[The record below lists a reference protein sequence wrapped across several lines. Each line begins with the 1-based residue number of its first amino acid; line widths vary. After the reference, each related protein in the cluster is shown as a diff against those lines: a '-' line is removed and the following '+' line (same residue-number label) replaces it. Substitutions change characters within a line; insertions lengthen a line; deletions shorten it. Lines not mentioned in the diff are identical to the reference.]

1 MFYLSVFLL
10 LNALYIVKSFMSE
23 NLYVELNDRS
33 KQIFKSVVETYLE
46 TGSPS
51 GSETILKKGG
61 IDISSS
67 TVRLILSNLQKEG
80 LLFAPHTSAG
90 RLPTDKGMRFFVD
103 GLLEFGRLTKEEQE
117 NIKQQ
122 CFSKGASFQEIL
134 DKASKTISGLSNN
147 AGIVVAPKYQHKIK
161 HIEFIRLNKSNI
173 MSIIASENGQ
183 IENRI
188 IEDKGRYPD
197 NILKNV
203 SNFLNSKYSN
213 KTIEYIKENLQL
225 EINNFQNQLDTLS
238 AKLVKS
244 GILELAPDSSNPY
257 IFLHGQSSLLKDDIV
272 TKDLDNIRELFD
284 EIENKTNFIDILEN
298 TNKAKGV
305 QIFIGSQNFLFKHS
319 GLSMVMAPYRN
330 KEQKIIGA
338 IGVVGP
344 TRLNYSKIVPLV
356 DYTSKIIGK
365 VLS

>member
-1 MFYLSVFLL
+1 
-10 LNALYIVKSFMSE
+10 MSE
-23 NLYVELNDRS
+23 NVYVELSDRS
-33 KQIFKSVVETYLE
+33 KQIFKSVVETYLK

-61 IDISSS
+61 IDLSSS
-67 TVRLILSNLQKEG
+67 SIRLILANLQKQG

-90 RLPTDKGMRFFVD
+90 RLPTDRGMRLFVD
-103 GLLEFGRLTKEEQE
+103 GLLEFGRLTKTEQA

-122 CFSKGASFQEIL
+122 CLSKGALFQDVL
-134 DKASKTISGLSNN
+134 DEASKMISGLSTH
-147 AGIVVAPKYQHKIK
+147 AGIVVAPKYQNNIK
-161 HIEFIRLNKSNI
+161 HIEFIRLNDTQV
-173 MSIIASENGQ
+173 MSIIASTTGQ

-188 IEDKGRYPD
+188 MDDEGSYSDTLLRE
-197 NILKNV
+197 V

-213 KTIEYIKENLQL
+213 KNIDEIKKDIQSDISSSKGRL
-225 EINNFQNQLDTLS
+225 EALSKTLVQN
-238 AKLVKS
+238 
-244 GILELAPDSSNPY
+244 GILGLEPSSNNPY
-257 IFLHGQSSLLKDDIV
+257 IFLHGQSSLLKDEIV
-272 TKDLDNIRELFD
+272 LKDLDQIRKLFD
-284 EIENKTNFIDILEN
+284 EIENKTSFVDILEN
-298 TNKAKGV
+298 TSSAKGV

-319 GLSMVMAPYRN
+319 GLSMVMAPYKN

-344 TRLNYSKIVPLV
+344 TRLNYAKIVPLV

>member
-1 MFYLSVFLL
+1 
-10 LNALYIVKSFMSE
+10 MSE
-23 NLYVELNDRS
+23 NVYVELSDRS
-33 KQIFKSVVETYLE
+33 KQIFKSVVETYLK

-61 IDISSS
+61 IDLSSS
-67 TVRLILSNLQKEG
+67 SIRLILANLQKQG

-90 RLPTDKGMRFFVD
+90 RLPTDKGMRLFVD
-103 GLLEFGRLTKEEQE
+103 GLLEFGRLTKTEQE

-122 CFSKGASFQEIL
+122 CLSKGALFQDVL
-134 DKASKTISGLSNN
+134 DEASKMISGLSNH
-147 AGIVVAPKYQHKIK
+147 AGIVVAPKYQNNIK
-161 HIEFIRLNKSNI
+161 HIEFIRLNETQV
-173 MSIIASENGQ
+173 MSIIASTTGQ

-188 IEDKGRYPD
+188 MDDDGSYSNTLLREI
-197 NILKNV
+197 

-213 KTIEYIKENLQL
+213 KSIDDIKKDIQSDINSSKGRL
-225 EINNFQNQLDTLS
+225 EALSKTLVQN
-238 AKLVKS
+238 
-244 GILELAPDSSNPY
+244 GILSLEPSSHNPY
-257 IFLHGQSSLLKDDIV
+257 IFLHGQSSLLEDEIIS
-272 TKDLDNIRELFD
+272 KDLDQIRKLFD
-284 EIENKTNFIDILEN
+284 EIENKTSFVDILEN
-298 TNKAKGV
+298 TNSAKGV

-319 GLSMVMAPYRN
+319 GLSMVMAPYKN

-344 TRLNYSKIVPLV
+344 TRLNYAKIVPLV